1 MRTEG
6 DAYGLGIILVVQDG
20 RRAFLRV
27 NVRDLLITKIERERQ
42 TVIVV
47 YSD

>member
-6 DAYGLGIILVVQDG
+6 DAYGLGTILVAQDG

-27 NVRDLLITKIERERQ
+27 NVRDLLITKIERGRQ